1 MLYSLYLWRDVFR
14 PLNVFQYIT
23 FRAGGAAVTSLVLC
37 LLLGPSLIKA
47 LRAKKVGQI
56 QRADGPQ
63 SHLSK
68 HGTPTMGGALIFL
81 AVLVSTLLW
90 MRLDDRFT
98 WLLLAVTLCLAS
110 IGFWDDYLK
119 LIKKNSKGAPSRIKF
134 LVQISVGL
142 GVAAYLAVR
151 PPNGAFGTAVNVPF
165 GKELFLEL
173 GALYFVMATLMVVGA
188 SNAVNLT
195 DGLDGLAAGSVIFCA
210 LTYAVLAYVAGNVKF
225 AYYLRIVHV
234 EGAGEITVYLAGLI
248 GACLGFLWFNAYPA
262 QIFMGDTGSLFLG
275 GVIAVVALCV
285 KQELLLPI
293 VGGVFVVETLSV
305 ILQMASFKLR
315 GGKRVFRMAP
325 IHHHFELSGVA
336 EPKVTVRFWIV
347 CIVLMLTALASLKLR

>member
-1 MLYSLYLWRDVFR
+1 MLYYLFELRDRFS

-23 FRAGGAAVTSLVLC
+23 FRAAGAAVTALAIS
-37 LLLGPSLIKA
+37 LLLGPGLIAA
-47 LRAKKVGQI
+47 LRLRKVGQM

-68 HGTPTMGGALIFL
+68 QGTPTMGGALIFL
-81 AVLVSTLLW
+81 ALVASTVLW
-90 MRLDDRFT
+90 MRPDNRFT
-98 WLLLAVTLCLAS
+98 WLLLAVTLCLAA

-119 LIKKNSKGAPSRIKF
+119 LIKKDTKGAPSKAKF
-134 LVQISVGL
+134 LIQVLVGL
-142 GVAAYLAVR
+142 GVTAYLAVV
-151 PPNGAFGTAVNVPF
+151 PPNASYATMINIPY
-165 GKELFLEL
+165 GKELFVDM
-173 GALYFVMATLMVVGA
+173 GVLYFMLAVLMIVGS

-195 DGLDGLAAGSVIFCA
+195 DGLDGLAAGSVMFCA
-210 LTYAVLAYVAGNVKF
+210 LAYAALAYLSGNVKF

-248 GACLGFLWFNAYPA
+248 GSCLGFLWYNSYPA

-293 VGGVFVVETLSV
+293 VGGVFVIETVSV
-305 ILQMASFKLR
+305 ILQMASYKLR
-315 GGKRVFRMAP
+315 GGKRIFRMAP
-325 IHHHFELSGVA
+325 IHHHFELGGIA

-347 CIVLMLTALASLKLR
+347 SIVLMLTALASLKLR

>member
-1 MLYSLYLWRDVFR
+1 MLFHLYQLRDSFR
-14 PLNVFQYIT
+14 PFNVFQYIT

-37 LLLGPSLIKA
+37 LLLGPALIRA
-47 LRAKKVGQI
+47 LRAKKVGQM
-56 QRADGPQ
+56 QRTDGPQ

-68 HGTPTMGGALIFL
+68 QGTPTMGGALIFF
-81 AVLVSTLLW
+81 AVVISSLLW
-90 MRLDDRFT
+90 MRLDNRFT
-98 WLLLAVTLCLAS
+98 WLLLAVTTCLAS

-119 LIKKNSKGAPSRIKF
+119 LIKKNTKGAPSRVKF
-134 LVQISVGL
+134 LVQVSVGL
-142 GVAAYLAVR
+142 GVAAYLAVH
-151 PPNGAFGTAVNVPF
+151 PPNGAFATSVNVPY

-195 DGLDGLAAGSVIFCA
+195 DGLDGLAAGSIIFCA
-210 LTYAVLAYVAGNVKF
+210 LAYAVLAYVSGNVKF

-234 EGAGEITVYLAGLI
+234 EGAGEIAVYLAALI
-248 GACLGFLWFNAYPA
+248 GACLGFLWFNSYPA
-262 QIFMGDTGSLFLG
+262 EIFMGDTGSLFLG

-285 KQELLLPI
+285 KHELLLPI
-293 VGGVFVVETLSV
+293 IGGVFVIETVSV
-305 ILQMASFKLR
+305 ILQMASYKLR
-315 GGKRVFRMAP
+315 GGKRIFRMAP

>member
-1 MLYSLYLWRDVFR
+1 MLYYLYQLRDAFG

-23 FRAGGAAVTSLVLC
+23 FRAGGAAVTSMALSI
-37 LLLGPSLIKA
+37 LLGPTIIKSL
-47 LRAKKVGQI
+47 RERKVGQM
-56 QRADGPQ
+56 QRTDGPQ

-81 AVLVSTLLW
+81 AVVGSTLLW
-90 MRLDDRFT
+90 MRPDNRFT
-98 WLLLAVTLCLAS
+98 WLLLSVTICLTA

-119 LIKKNSKGAPSRIKF
+119 LIKKDAKGAPSKAKF
-134 LVQISVGL
+134 LIQVLVGL
-142 GVAAYLAVR
+142 GVTTYLAVH
-151 PPNGAFGTAVNVPF
+151 PPNGAYATMLNIPY
-165 GKELFLEL
+165 GKELFIDA
-173 GALYFVMATLMVVGA
+173 GVLYFALAVIMIVGS

-195 DGLDGLAAGSVIFCA
+195 DGLDGLAAGTVMFCA
-210 LTYAVLAYVAGNVKF
+210 LAYGVLAYVAGNVKL

-248 GACLGFLWFNAYPA
+248 GACLGFLWFNSYPA

-293 VGGVFVVETLSV
+293 VGGVFVLETVSV

-315 GGKRVFRMAP
+315 GGKRIFRMAP
-325 IHHHFELSGVA
+325 IHHHFELGGIA

-347 CIVLMLTALASLKLR
+347 SIVLMLTALASLKLR

>member
-1 MLYSLYLWRDVFR
+1 MLYYLHQYRDLFS

-23 FRAGGAAVTSLVLC
+23 FRAAGAAVTSLGVS
-37 LLLGPSLIKA
+37 LLFGPALIRA
-47 LRAKKVGQI
+47 LRERKVGQM
-56 QRADGPQ
+56 QRTDGPE
-63 SHLSK
+63 SHMSK

-81 AVLVSTLLW
+81 AVVISTLLW
-90 MRLDDRFT
+90 MRTDNRFT
-98 WLLLAVTLCLAS
+98 WLLLSVTICLTA

-119 LIKKNSKGAPSRIKF
+119 LIKKDAKGAPSKAKF
-134 LVQISVGL
+134 LIQMLVGL

-151 PPNGAFGTAVNVPF
+151 PPNGNFTTLLNIPY
-165 GKELFLEL
+165 GKELFVDI
-173 GALYFVMATLMVVGA
+173 GVLYFALAVLMVVGS

-195 DGLDGLAAGSVIFCA
+195 DGLDGLAAGTVMFCA
-210 LTYAVLAYVAGNVKF
+210 LAYAVLAYVAGNVKL
-225 AYYLRIVHV
+225 AYYLRIVHI
-234 EGAGEITVYLAGLI
+234 EGAGEISIFLAGLI
-248 GACLGFLWFNAYPA
+248 GACLGFLWFNSYPA

-293 VGGVFVVETLSV
+293 VGGIFVLETLSV

-315 GGKRVFRMAP
+315 GGKRIFRMAP
-325 IHHHFELSGVA
+325 IHHHFELGGIA

-347 CIVLMLTALASLKLR
+347 SIVLMLAALASLKIR

>member
-1 MLYSLYLWRDVFR
+1 MLYYLHQLRDLFG
-14 PLNVFQYIT
+14 PFNVFQYIT
-23 FRAGGAAVTSLVLC
+23 FRAAGAAVTSLGVS
-37 LLLGPSLIKA
+37 LLLGPALIRA
-47 LRAKKVGQI
+47 LSARKIGQI

-81 AVLVSTLLW
+81 SVVASTLLW
-90 MRLDDRFT
+90 MRLDNRFT
-98 WLLLAVTLCLAS
+98 WLLLSVTMCLTA

-119 LIKKNSKGAPSRIKF
+119 LIKKDAKGAPSKSKF
-134 LVQISVGL
+134 FIQILVGL
-142 GVAAYLAVR
+142 GVTAYLAVR
-151 PPNGAFGTAVNVPF
+151 PPNGSFSTMLNIPY
-165 GKELFLEL
+165 GKELFVDL
-173 GALYFVMATLMVVGA
+173 GVLYFALAVLMIVGS

-195 DGLDGLAAGSVIFCA
+195 DGLDGLAAGTVMFCA
-210 LTYAVLAYVAGNVKF
+210 LAYAVLAYTSGNVKL

-234 EGAGEITVYLAGLI
+234 EGAGEISVYLAGLI

-275 GVIAVVALCV
+275 GVIAVAALCV

-293 VGGVFVVETLSV
+293 IGGVFVIETLSV

-315 GGKRVFRMAP
+315 GGKRIFRMAP
-325 IHHHFELSGVA
+325 IHHHFELGGLA

-347 CIVLMLTALASLKLR
+347 SIVLMLTALASLKLR

>member
-1 MLYSLYLWRDVFR
+1 MLYSLWLLRDRFS

-23 FRAGGAAVTSLVLC
+23 VRAAGAAITALALSLLF
-37 LLLGPSLIKA
+37 GPALIAA
-47 LRAKKVGQI
+47 LREKKVGQM

-81 AVLVSTLLW
+81 SVVISTLLW
-90 MRLDDRFT
+90 MRLDNRFT
-98 WLLLAVTLCLAS
+98 WLLLSSTLCLTA

-119 LIKKNSKGAPSRIKF
+119 LIKKNPKGAPSRVKF
-134 LVQISVGL
+134 LIQALVGL
-142 GVAAYLAVR
+142 GVTGYLAVQ
-151 PPNGAFGTAVNVPF
+151 PPNGGYATMLNIPY
-165 GKELFLEL
+165 GKELFIEV
-173 GALYFVMATLMVVGA
+173 GAMYFFLAILMVVGS

-210 LTYAVLAYVAGNVKF
+210 LAYAAFAYVAGNVKF
-225 AYYLRIVHV
+225 AYYLRVVHV
-234 EGAGEITVYLAGLI
+234 EGAGEIAIYLAALI
-248 GACLGFLWFNAYPA
+248 GALMGFLWFNAYPA

-285 KQELLLPI
+285 KQELILPI
-293 VGGVFVVETLSV
+293 VGGVFVLETLSV

-315 GGKRVFRMAP
+315 GGKRIFRMAP
-325 IHHHFELSGVA
+325 IHHHFELGGVA

-347 CIVLMLTALASLKLR
+347 SIVLMLAALASLKLR

>member
-1 MLYSLYLWRDVFR
+1 MLYYLHLYRDAFG

-23 FRAGGAAVTSLVLC
+23 FRAGGAAVTSLGLC
-37 LLLGPSLIKA
+37 LLLGPSLIRS
-47 LRAKKVGQI
+47 LRARKVGQM

-81 AVLVSTLLW
+81 AVVASTLLW
-90 MRLDDRFT
+90 MRPDNRFT
-98 WLLLAVTLCLAS
+98 WLLLSVTMCLTA

-119 LIKKNSKGAPSRIKF
+119 LIKKDAKGAPSRAKF
-134 LVQISVGL
+134 LIQVLVGL
-142 GVAAYLAVR
+142 GVTTYLAVR
-151 PPNGAFGTAVNVPF
+151 PPNGSFATMLNIPY
-165 GKELFLEL
+165 GKELFIDL
-173 GALYFVMATLMVVGA
+173 GVMYFALCVIMIVGS

-195 DGLDGLAAGSVIFCA
+195 DGLDGLAAGTVMFCA
-210 LTYAVLAYVAGNVKF
+210 LAYAVLAYTSGNVKL
-225 AYYLRIVHV
+225 AYYLRIIHV
-234 EGAGEITVYLAGLI
+234 EGAGEIAVYLAGLI

-275 GVIAVVALCV
+275 GVIAVVAMCV

-293 VGGVFVVETLSV
+293 IGGVFVLETLSV

-315 GGKRVFRMAP
+315 GGKRIFRMAP
-325 IHHHFELSGVA
+325 IHHHFELGGLA

-347 CIVLMLTALASLKLR
+347 SIILMLAALASLKLR

>member
-1 MLYSLYLWRDVFR
+1 MLFYLYELRDSFR

-23 FRAGGAAVTSLVLC
+23 FRAAGAAVTSLLLC
-37 LLLGPSLIKA
+37 LLLGPALIKA
-47 LRAKKVGQI
+47 LREKKVGQI
-56 QRADGPQ
+56 QRTDGPQ

-68 HGTPTMGGALIFL
+68 QGTPTMGGALIFL
-81 AVLVSTLLW
+81 AVVLSALLW
-90 MRLDDRFT
+90 MRLDNRFT
-98 WLLLAVTLCLAS
+98 WLLLAVTLCLAA

-119 LIKKNSKGAPSRIKF
+119 LIRKNSKGAPSRIKF

-151 PPNGAFGTAVNVPF
+151 PPSGAFATMVNVPY

-173 GALYFVMATLMVVGA
+173 GALYFVLATLMVVGA

-210 LTYAVLAYVAGNVKF
+210 LAYAVLAYVAGNFKF

-234 EGAGEITVYLAGLI
+234 DGAGEITVYLAGLI
-248 GACLGFLWFNAYPA
+248 GACLGFLWFNSYPA
-262 QIFMGDTGSLFLG
+262 EIFMGDTGSLFLG
-275 GVIAVVALCV
+275 GVIAVAALCV

-293 VGGVFVVETLSV
+293 VGGVFVIETLSV
-305 ILQMASFKLR
+305 ILQMASYKLR

-325 IHHHFELSGVA
+325 LHHHFELSGVA

-347 CIVLMLTALASLKLR
+347 SIVLMLTALASLKLR